1 MKSDN
6 DTLCHIVEI
15 GGMLDPRRTV
25 VISQK
30 AHDAAKKYQEYQKR
44 PKDGTRT
51 RYMIEVKNKHG
62 KWPELG
68 LNEDDDTETIVRLIN
83 EAAQSP
89 Y

>member
-6 DTLCHIVEI
+6 DTLCHIVKI
-15 GGMLDPRRTV
+15 GGMPDPRQV
-25 VISQK
+25 VEIHRK
-30 AHDAAKKYQEYQKR
+30 AQIAAKAYQECQKK
-44 PKDGTRT
+44 PKDGTR
-51 RYMIEVKNKHG
+51 YVIEVTNKHG
-62 KWPELG
+62 EWRELM

>member
-1 MKSDN
+1 
-6 DTLCHIVEI
+6 
-15 GGMLDPRRTV
+15 
-25 VISQK
+25 
-30 AHDAAKKYQEYQKR
+30 
-44 PKDGTRT
+44 
-51 RYMIEVKNKHG
+51 MIEVKNKHG